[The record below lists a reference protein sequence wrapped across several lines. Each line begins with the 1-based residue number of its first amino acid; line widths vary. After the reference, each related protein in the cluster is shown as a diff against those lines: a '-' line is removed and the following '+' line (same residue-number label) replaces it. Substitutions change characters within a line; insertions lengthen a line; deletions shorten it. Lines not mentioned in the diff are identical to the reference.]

1 MKLKYSK
8 NNYKRGGVF
17 LNILLI
23 FTIVLTGVIIS
34 QQKTVCEKPL
44 EYSLGE
50 IDKKFNITKN
60 DFLNLIAN
68 AETIWEEGINMELFV
83 YNPEAE
89 FKINLVFDERQQ
101 NTIIERR
108 TRESLDKKGASYD
121 RLTEEHETLK
131 SSHDKRFKQYNTAV
145 SLYETQLKE
154 YNKEVAHWNKV
165 GGAPKKEFNKLEQER
180 LSLEKIAVELN
191 KKTTELNFL
200 NKQMNIIVD
209 KINNFANK
217 LNSDVSVYNNTFGK
231 ARVFDQ
237 GEYTGD
243 RINIYQFD
251 STKDLRIVL
260 AHEFG
265 HALNLD
271 HVENSTSIMYYL
283 MENQDMESPFL
294 SDEDI
299 GALKTECEIN

>member
-23 FTIVLTGVIIS
+23 FTIVLTGAIIS

-50 IDKKFNITKN
+50 IDRKFNITKN
-60 DFLNLIAN
+60 DFLDLITN

-101 NTIIERR
+101 NTITERLSKK
-108 TRESLDKKGASYD
+108 SLDKKEASYD
-121 RLTEEHETLK
+121 RLTKEHEALK
-131 SSHDKRFKQYNTAV
+131 SSYDTRFKQYNTAV
-145 SLYETQLKE
+145 SLYEAQLKE
-154 YNKEVAHWNKV
+154 YNKGVAHWNKV

-180 LSLEKIAVELN
+180 LSLENVAIELN

-209 KINNFANK
+209 KINNSANK

-231 ARVFDQ
+231 AKVFDQ

-251 STKDLRIVL
+251 STKDLRVVL

-283 MENQDMESPFL
+283 MENQDMESPVL
-294 SDEDI
+294 SNEDI
-299 GALKTECEIN
+299 SALKTECEIN

>member
-1 MKLKYSK
+1 
-8 NNYKRGGVF
+8 

-23 FTIVLTGVIIS
+23 FTIVLTGAIIS

-50 IDKKFNITKN
+50 IDRKFNITKN
-60 DFLNLIAN
+60 DFLDLITN

-101 NTIIERR
+101 NTITERLSKK
-108 TRESLDKKGASYD
+108 SLDKKEASYD
-121 RLTEEHETLK
+121 RLTKEHEALK
-131 SSHDKRFKQYNTAV
+131 SSYDTRFKQYNTAV
-145 SLYETQLKE
+145 SLYEAQLKE
-154 YNKEVAHWNKV
+154 YNKGVAHWNKV

-180 LSLEKIAVELN
+180 LSLENVAIELN

-209 KINNFANK
+209 KINNSANK

-231 ARVFDQ
+231 AKVFDQ

-251 STKDLRIVL
+251 STKDLRVVL

-283 MENQDMESPFL
+283 MENQDMESPVL
-294 SDEDI
+294 SNEDI
-299 GALKTECEIN
+299 SALKTECEIN